1 VLGKWGKCGE
11 YKVLPLTDNP
21 DRFRLLNKVY
31 IDKAIDTILA
41 VDVHD
46 VKKKGSTYLLT
57 LSVSLEEDERII
69 SQGTLL
75 KVPVQDVPPVS
86 NDSYYFFQIKD
97 LAVKTT
103 EGRFLGIVNDI
114 IQTGSNDVFVVKGQ
128 KEYLIPFINDIV
140 VNVNLEEKT
149 ITIFP
154 MPGLVDEM

>member
-1 VLGKWGKCGE
+1 
-11 YKVLPLTDNP
+11 
-21 DRFRLLNKVY
+21 
-31 IDKAIDTILA
+31 
-41 VDVHD
+41 
-46 VKKKGSTYLLT
+46 
-57 LSVSLEEDERII
+57 
-69 SQGTLL
+69 
-75 KVPVQDVPPVS
+75 VS